1 MKTTFFDLNNYI
13 VDENIDHFKFQNSYK
28 IRNNQ
33 GEEIGCVLQK
43 NSALQKILRL
53 LINKNFLPFNMEI
66 TDSSGNLQASISRG
80 WNLFMSTISIRNAAG
95 INIGTIKQKFRFL
108 KPTFKIYNK
117 SENIVAEIVGDWTAW
132 KFEINNA
139 KGQKIGTIN
148 KKWNGAMKEMFTTA
162 DKYNVELDLID
173 FELFDRIAI
182 LSAAIT
188 IDMVLKE
195 SK

>member
-13 VDENIDHFKFQNSYK
+13 VDENVDYFKFQNSYK

>member
-108 KPTFKIYNK
+108 RPTFKIYNK
-117 SENIVAEIVGDWTAW
+117 SENIVAEIFGDWTAW

-188 IDMVLKE
+188 VDMVLKE

>member
-13 VDENIDHFKFQNSYK
+13 VDENVDYFKFQNSYK

-188 IDMVLKE
+188 VDMVLKE

>member
-13 VDENIDHFKFQNSYK
+13 VDENVDHFKFQNSYK

-117 SENIVAEIVGDWTAW
+117 SENIVAEIFGDWTAW
-132 KFEINNA
+132 KFEINNT
-139 KGQKIGTIN
+139 KGQKIGIIN
-148 KKWNGAMKEMFTTA
+148 KKWNGAMKEMFTTTE
-162 DKYNVELDLID
+162 KYNVELDLID

-188 IDMVLKE
+188 VDMVLKE

>member
-13 VDENIDHFKFQNSYK
+13 VDENVDYFKFQNSYK

-43 NSALQKILRL
+43 NSALQKILGL

-66 TDSSGNLQASISRG
+66 TDSPGNLQASISRG

-162 DKYNVELDLID
+162 DKYNIELDLID